1 MNPVEKQTQVNFA
14 VVFVKAEDSCNRR
27 SPDSLVEGSRENLS
41 AVFTEAET
49 GDTFTVST
57 LIPPQTLTAL
67 NLPYLDK
74 TYNPSINP

>member
-1 MNPVEKQTQVNFA
+1 MNPVEKQTQVNFS
-14 VVFVKAEDSCNRR
+14 VVSVKAEDSGNRR

-49 GDTFTVST
+49 GDTFTMSA

-67 NLPYLDK
+67 NLPHLDK
-74 TYNPSINP
+74 QYNPSINL

>member
-14 VVFVKAEDSCNRR
+14 VVFVKAEDSYNRR